1 MEAEAKSRRRRK
13 IFSLFTF
20 QIFFFQMFI
29 ELIEDNAEQILD

>member
-1 MEAEAKSRRRRK
+1 MEAEAKSRRRK
-13 IFSLFTF
+13 KSSLFSF